1 MYILS
6 PKTYVIEKGGSYLR
20 SFSGLDRYI
29 PIYSQC
35 ESTVSINNNNG
46 HSREYNVMVWELLI
60 SLYTTLNS
68 SGGYLGKP
76 DQTISM
82 WTPDTYNMPIIMIV
96 VWAFGMGVMVR
107 AFAILICLTDS
118 CLPYS
123 TSSIYRGIQFDR
135 SHIQELNNY
144 SCIVCCCKLE
154 VQWFIPC

>member
-1 MYILS
+1 MRIHW
-6 PKTYVIEKGGSYLR
+6 
-20 SFSGLDRYI
+20 F
-29 PIYSQC
+29 
-35 ESTVSINNNNG
+35 VSINNNNNG
-46 HSREYNVMVWELLI
+46 HSRECNVMVWELLI
-60 SLYTTLNS
+60 SWYTTLNS

-96 VWAFGMGVMVR
+96 VWALGWELWCGLLRFWYVWQS
-107 AFAILICLTDS
+107 ATDS

-154 VQWFIPC
+154 VQWFIPCWIPPLYRLFCLI